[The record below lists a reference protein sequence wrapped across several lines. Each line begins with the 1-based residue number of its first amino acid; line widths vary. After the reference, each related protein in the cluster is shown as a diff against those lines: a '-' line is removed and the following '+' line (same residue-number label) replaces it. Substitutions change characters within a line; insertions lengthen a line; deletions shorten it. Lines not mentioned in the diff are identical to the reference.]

1 MHWADVIAEKVVEN
15 CDRPLIS
22 TGISPTGVIHVG
34 SLREAIT
41 AEAVRSALESRGSEV
56 RMIYL
61 IDSFD
66 PLRRRYEFLPPAFE
80 EHVGK
85 PICRIPCPCGEHK
98 TYADHFIQ
106 PFLDAADA
114 IGVKCEIIWTHELY
128 EQGVFAE
135 AIDAALT
142 KRDRVIEIL
151 TEISKKEKNESY
163 APYNPLC
170 PKCGKFVKNP
180 DLDSYKF
187 PNVRYHCDNCGHDG
201 VADIRKGDGKL
212 TWRLEWPAKW
222 KIFNVSAEPFGKD
235 HAAAGG
241 SYDTGIP
248 IVRDIFG
255 GVPPYPIP
263 YEFVQLKGKGQMH
276 KSTGSP
282 VTGLDAINMTPPE
295 VLNYTFLRVSPE
307 RHIDYD
313 SEMGILDMAD
323 EYDRMETLF
332 FNGGATEAEENAV
345 RAYELSQHNDIPKTM
360 PIHIPYRHLVN
371 VVQMADDL
379 DGVIEILKRNGDF
392 ENATKEDEARLKTRV
407 KSVRFWLNGFA
418 PDMVKFSVS
427 KEMPIVD
434 LSDDELSF
442 LKTLLPPLADAEW
455 NAEKIHNVVSEMGKN
470 GKIGSK
476 GAFQALYKILIKR
489 TSGPRL
495 GHFLA
500 TMEKSFVIRRIEEA
514 SGTR

>member
-1 MHWADVIAEKVVEN
+1 MHWADVIAEKVAET
-15 CDRPLIS
+15 CERPLIA
-22 TGISPTGVIHVG
+22 TGISPTGLIHVG

-41 AEAVRSALESRGSEV
+41 AEAVRSALESRGSDV

-66 PLRRRYEFLPPAFE
+66 PLRRRYEFLPQSFE

-85 PICRIPCPCGEHK
+85 PICRIPCPCGGHD
-98 TYADHFIQ
+98 TYAEHFIQ

-114 IGVKCEIIWTHELY
+114 IGVKCDIIWTHELY

-135 AIDAALT
+135 ATDAALT

-151 TEISKKEKNESY
+151 TEVSQKEKNDDY

-170 PKCGKFVKNP
+170 PVCGKFVKNP
-180 DLDSYKF
+180 DLDSYEF
-187 PNVRYHCDNCGHDG
+187 PYIRYRCDKCGHEG
-201 VADIRKGDGKL
+201 KADIRKGDGKL

-235 HAAAGG
+235 HASAGG

-255 GVPPYPIP
+255 GTPPYPIP

-276 KSTGSP
+276 KSTGSS
-282 VTGLDAINMTPPE
+282 VTGMDAINMTPPE

-332 FNGGATEAEENAV
+332 FEGGATEAEENAV
-345 RAYELSQHNDIPKTM
+345 RAYELSQHNDIPTKM

-371 VVQMADDL
+371 VVQMADGV
-379 DGVIEILKRNGDF
+379 DGVIEILKRNGEFD
-392 ENATKEDEARLKTRV
+392 NATEDDRKRLEKRIA
-407 KSVRFWLNGFA
+407 SVRFWLNGFA

-427 KEMPIVD
+427 KVMPDV
-434 LSDDELSF
+434 ELSADETAF
-442 LKTLLPPLADAEW
+442 LSSLAPLLSATEWKAES
-455 NAEKIHNVVSEMGKN
+455 IHNIVSDVGKGN
-470 GKIGSK
+470 KIGTK
-476 GAFQALYKILIKR
+476 GGFQALYKILIKR

-500 TMEKSFVIRRIEEA
+500 TMEKDFVIKRIKEA
-514 SGTR
+514 SGI